1 MTQNLR
7 YRPLAI
13 LLSLGLIGALTAC
26 AETQPA
32 QFYVLSSLEASKT
45 VTVPA
50 SAKTKPASVG
60 VGPIVLPEYL
70 DRPQIVTRTS
80 PTKLS
85 LAEFDRWGEPL
96 ASLLGR
102 VTAENLSVLLASER
116 VYQLPRRGGERLDYR
131 VQIDVFRFDAD
142 KSGQVFLSARWTLY
156 DTRGQ
161 QPLKV
166 GRTTVTEAAGSAG
179 DFEGVAAALSRAVER
194 LSRDIAR
201 EIGAR
206 RG

>member
-1 MTQNLR
+1 M
-7 YRPLAI
+7 Y
-13 LLSLGLIGALTAC
+13 ALFD
-26 AETQPA
+26 E
-32 QFYVLSSLEASKT
+32 
-45 VTVPA
+45 
-50 SAKTKPASVG
+50 
-60 VGPIVLPEYL
+60 
-70 DRPQIVTRTS
+70 
-80 PTKLS
+80 LS